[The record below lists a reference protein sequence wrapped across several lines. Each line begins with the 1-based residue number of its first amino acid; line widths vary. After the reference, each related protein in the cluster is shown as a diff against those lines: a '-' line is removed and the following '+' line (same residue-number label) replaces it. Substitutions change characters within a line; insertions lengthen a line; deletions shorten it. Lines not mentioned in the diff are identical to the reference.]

1 MNLKK
6 IASLAIAG
14 TFALGAAPAVRA
26 DEGMWTLDN
35 VPRAAIKEKY
45 GFEVTDAWL
54 KKVQL
59 GAVRF
64 NSGGSGSFV
73 SPDGLVLTNHH
84 VAAETIAK
92 LSTPERDL
100 IKQGFL
106 ARSHEEELKAPDL
119 ELNQLVSIED
129 VTDRVNG
136 AAKVGMSAGDANTAR
151 LAMVSEIEKESL
163 EKTGLRSDVVTLYQG
178 GKYALYRYKKYTDVR
193 LVFAPEFDVAFF
205 GGDPDNFTYPRYCLD
220 MALVRVYEDG
230 KPARTDHYLKFDKG
244 GSKEGD
250 LSFVIG
256 NPGST
261 ARLYTLAHLEFLRDD
276 EIPFTLDYIKRT
288 MSVLEAYGQKGEEQE
303 RQARDDLFGYANSYK
318 VYANRLTGL
327 RDATIMA
334 RKRAAEEALLKKV
347 MADKKMKEEYADAW
361 ETVAKSRAALKSYNA
376 RRRLVEGGVAFNST
390 LFDYARTL
398 VRLAEESKKPNSERL
413 REYTD
418 AGRESLEL
426 SLYSTA
432 PVYPDLEEA
441 KLASSLAHMEEQLG
455 ATGATVKAVLDG
467 KSPAARAKELV
478 AGTKLADPEAR
489 RALAAGGV
497 EAIEKSDDP
506 MIRVA
511 RAVDAEARELRK
523 RYETEVT
530 AVERP
535 AYSEIARAVFAT
547 EGTGVY
553 PDATFTLRLSYGA
566 VKGYMEN
573 GAQVAPYTTM
583 AGMFAKSAAAGN
595 KQPYHLPQRW
605 LDAKGDVDMKTPFN
619 FVSTN
624 DIIGGNSGSPVLD
637 KDGDIVGLVFDG
649 NIQSIVGHFVYDD
662 TQNRTVSVDVR
673 GILEVLEE
681 VYDAKDL
688 VAELTR

>member
-1 MNLKK
+1 MKVK
-6 IASLAIAG
+6 QIASLAVAG
-14 TFALGAAPAVRA
+14 LFALGAAPTVRA

-73 SPDGLVLTNHH
+73 SADGLVLTNHH

-100 IKQGFL
+100 IKHGFL

-129 VTDRVNG
+129 VTERVNG
-136 AAKVGMSAGDANTAR
+136 AAKAGMSAGDANTAR
-151 LAMVSEIEKESL
+151 LATISEIEKVSL

-178 GKYALYRYKKYTDVR
+178 GMYTLYRYKKFTDVR
-193 LVFAPEFDVAFF
+193 LVFAPEFDAAFF

-230 KPARTDHYLKFDKG
+230 KPAKIDTYFKFDKG
-244 GSKEGD
+244 GSKAGD
-250 LSFVIG
+250 LAFVVG

-261 ARLYTLAHLEFLRDD
+261 ARLYTYSHLEFLRDD
-276 EIPFTLDYIKRT
+276 EIPFSIDYIKRT
-288 MSVLEAYGQKGEEQE
+288 MAVLEAYGRKGEEQE
-303 RQARDDLFGYANSYK
+303 RQAHDDLFGYANSYK
-318 VYANRLTGL
+318 VYANRLVGL

-334 RKRAAEEALLKKV
+334 KKRAAEEALLKRV

-361 ETVAKSRAALKSYNA
+361 ETIEKSRTALASYNT
-376 RRRLVEGGVAFNST
+376 RRRIIEGGIGFNTS

-418 AGRESLEL
+418 AGRESLDL

-432 PVYPDLEEA
+432 PVYPELEEA
-441 KLASSLAHMEEQLG
+441 KLASSLALLQEKLG
-455 ATGATVKAVLDG
+455 ATDPTVKAVLDG
-467 KSPAARAKELV
+467 KTPEARARELV
-478 AGTKLADPEAR
+478 GATKLADPEVR
-489 RALAAGGV
+489 RALATGGA
-497 EAIEKSDDP
+497 EAIAKSDDP
-506 MIRVA
+506 MIRLA
-511 RAVDAEARELRK
+511 RTVDAEARELRK

-535 AYSEIARAVFAT
+535 AYAKIARSVFAT

-566 VKGYMEN
+566 VKGYSEN
-573 GAQVAPYTTM
+573 GTQIAPYTTM
-583 AGMFAKSAAAGN
+583 AGLYEKSAAAGN
-595 KQPYHLPQRW
+595 KAPYHLSQRW
-605 LDAKGDVDMKTPFN
+605 LDAKNDVDLKTPFN
-619 FVSTN
+619 FVTTN

-637 KDGDIVGLVFDG
+637 KDAEIVGLVFDG

-673 GILEVLEE
+673 VILEALEE
-681 VYDAKDL
+681 VYEAKEL